1 MSQVTDWSVDNA
13 GGAAVRAQLNGILA
27 AIQGSS
33 SGTTAPSPTVAGMLW
48 MDTGVSP
55 AVLRVRNSANTAWLA
70 VTGDALLSANGYAKL
85 PSGVIVQFGNG
96 VTNGSGVQSVTFP
109 VAFPALCAAVLA
121 TPTTSASKGA
131 TVPTIST
138 TGFTVNGWNPASAGA
153 ASSMN
158 YNWLAIGY

>member
-33 SGTTAPSPTVAGMLW
+33 SGSTAPSPTVAGMIW

-70 VTGDALLSANGYAKL
+70 VTGDALLSANGYVKL

-96 VTNGSGVQSVTFP
+96 VTNGSGVQSITFP
-109 VAFPALCAAVLA
+109 LAFPALCAAVLA
-121 TPTTSASKGA
+121 TAVIASPRYA

-138 TGFTVNGWNPASAGA
+138 TGFTMNGWNATGA
-153 ASSMN
+153 IATSMN
-158 YNWLAIGY
+158 YNWMAVGY